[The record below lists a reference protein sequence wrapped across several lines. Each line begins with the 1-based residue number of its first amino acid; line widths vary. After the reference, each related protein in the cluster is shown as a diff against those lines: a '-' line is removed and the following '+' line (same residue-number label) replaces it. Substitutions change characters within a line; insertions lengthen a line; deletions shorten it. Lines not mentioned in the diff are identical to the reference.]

1 MLHRQA
7 SSLFLLG
14 PAYSLRHNNIEI
26 RPVVNSTVASN
37 CSSKTKYP
45 SSIPGE
51 GAGNI
56 VEMTTQDLEYYIN
69 FAAEMFERIDSSFE
83 RSYMVGKMLSNI
95 IECYTEIIHEMKRQS
110 MWPTSLSY
118 FKKLPQPPQ
127 PSVTTTLINQQPSRL
142 RQVP

>member
-95 IECYTEIIHEMKRQS
+95 TECYTEIIHEMKRQS